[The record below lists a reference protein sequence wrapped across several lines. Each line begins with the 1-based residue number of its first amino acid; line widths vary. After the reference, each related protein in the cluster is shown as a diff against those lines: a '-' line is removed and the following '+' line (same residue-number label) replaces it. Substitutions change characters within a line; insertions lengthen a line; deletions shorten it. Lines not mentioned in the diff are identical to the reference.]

1 MPASTTNLPTG
12 AARDCAA
19 EVGVLRTLHDHQR
32 PRDPEVSQA
41 RALRPNQLQVCALQR
56 LASFSRLDDDRH
68 INTCQG
74 VVTGLRK
81 REGNRETVCVCGVVA
96 GNSPKREWT
105 ATRRPTT
112 HHPWTTDV
120 VVPILPC
127 ACARHKPRPNC
138 AVSHSTSTTTTSK
151 LSPWRFASLGLSQLA
166 ARAQE
171 QEPRVRNRTS
181 DWAGRTRRL
190 RNLRAYIHTL

>member
-1 MPASTTNLPTG
+1 MPALIANLPTG
-12 AARDCAA
+12 AARDCAG
-19 EVGVLRTLHDHQR
+19 VGGLRTLHDHQR

-41 RALRPNQLQVCALQR
+41 RALRPNKLQVCAFKR

-81 REGNRETVCVCGVVA
+81 REGNRDTVCVCCVLA

-105 ATRRPTT
+105 ATRRATT
-112 HHPWTTDV
+112 HHPWTTN
-120 VVPILPC
+120 VPILPC

-138 AVSHSTSTTTTSK
+138 AVATSDTVHSTSATIFIS
-151 LSPWRFASLGLSQLA
+151 LA
-166 ARAQE
+166 AGCWLLALRLSVSRTGTASE
-171 QEPRVRNRTS
+171 QP
-181 DWAGRTRRL
+181 DFCL
-190 RNLRAYIHTL
+190 L